1 MVDARKLM
9 AVVVVAT
16 IAGTLLG
23 PLGSSVADSTGQ
35 VDVQAEN
42 VTANNEFQE
51 LRGYDIA
58 SGSVT
63 VTDSDGNAV
72 DSSNF
77 TVQNEGG
84 AIRIDNSSST
94 VVSDGERVEVSY
106 TYRATDGSTTTV
118 AGLIPL
124 MAALLI
130 LVTFAGRMTG
140 MM

>member
-1 MVDARKLM
+1 MVNARKLM

-23 PLGSSVADSTGQ
+23 PLGASVADSTGQ

-51 LRGYDIA
+51 LRGYDIQ

-63 VTDSDGNAV
+63 VNDSQGNAV
-72 DSSNF
+72 DSGNF
-77 TVQNEGG
+77 TVRNEAGE
-84 AIRIDNSSST
+84 IRIDNSTST
-94 VVSDGERVEVSY
+94 VVDDGERVEVSY
-106 TYRATDGSTTTV
+106 TYQATDGSTTTV

-130 LVTFAGRMTG
+130 LVTFAARMTG

>member
-1 MVDARKLM
+1 M

-23 PLGSSVADSTGQ
+23 PLGASVADSTGQ

-42 VTANNEFQE
+42 VTANNEFQD
-51 LRGYDIA
+51 LRGYDIE

-63 VTDSDGNAV
+63 VEDSDGNAV
-72 DSSNF
+72 DSGDF
-77 TVQNEGG
+77 TVRNQAGE
-84 AIRIDNSSST
+84 IRIDNSTST

-106 TYRATDGSTTTV
+106 TYQATDGSTTTV

-130 LVTFAGRMTG
+130 LVTFAARMTG

>member
-1 MVDARKLM
+1 M

-23 PLGSSVADSTGQ
+23 PLGASVADSTGQ

-42 VTANNEFQE
+42 VTANNEFQD
-51 LRGYDIA
+51 LRGYDIE

-63 VTDSDGNAV
+63 AEDSDGNAV
-72 DSSNF
+72 DSGDF
-77 TVQNEGG
+77 TVRNQAGE
-84 AIRIDNSSST
+84 IRIDNSTST

-106 TYRATDGSTTTV
+106 TYQATDGSTTTV

-130 LVTFAGRMTG
+130 LVTFAARMTG

>member
-23 PLGSSVADSTGQ
+23 PLGASVADSTGQ

-42 VTANNEFQE
+42 VTANNEFQD
-51 LRGYDIA
+51 LRGYDIE

-63 VTDSDGNAV
+63 VEDSDGNAV
-72 DSSNF
+72 DSGDF
-77 TVQNEGG
+77 TVRNQAGE
-84 AIRIDNSSST
+84 IRIDNSTST

-106 TYRATDGSTTTV
+106 TYQATDGSTTTV

-130 LVTFAGRMTG
+130 LVTFAARMTG

>member
-9 AVVVVAT
+9 AIVVTVT

-23 PLGSSVADSTGQ
+23 PLGASVADSTGQ

-42 VTANNEFQE
+42 VTANNEFQN
-51 LRGYDIA
+51 LRGYDIVA
-58 SGSVT
+58 GSVT
-63 VTDSDGNAV
+63 VNDSTGNAV
-72 DSSNF
+72 DSGNF
-77 TVQNEGG
+77 TVRNEAGE
-84 AIRIDNSSST
+84 IRIDNSTST

-106 TYRATDGSTTTV
+106 TYQATDGSTTTI

-130 LVTFAGRMTG
+130 LGTIAARMTG

>member
-23 PLGSSVADSTGQ
+23 PLGASVADSTGQ

-42 VTANNEFQE
+42 VTANNEFQD
-51 LRGYDIA
+51 LRGYDIE

-63 VTDSDGNAV
+63 AEDSDGNAV
-72 DSSNF
+72 DSGDF
-77 TVQNEGG
+77 TVRNQAGE
-84 AIRIDNSSST
+84 IRIDNSTST

-106 TYRATDGSTTTV
+106 TYQATDGSTTTV

-130 LVTFAGRMTG
+130 LVTFAARMTG